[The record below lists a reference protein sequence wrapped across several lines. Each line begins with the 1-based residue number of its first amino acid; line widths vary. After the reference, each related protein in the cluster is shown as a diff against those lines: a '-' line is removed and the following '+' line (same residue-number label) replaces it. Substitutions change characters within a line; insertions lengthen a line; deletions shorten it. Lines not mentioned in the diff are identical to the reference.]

1 MRVQIANHFIT
12 RKELDSAYFCY
23 GEINE
28 PKVVAKIMLSSFN
41 CNKIVHL
48 LNQAYLSKWLKMYP
62 R

>member
-1 MRVQIANHFIT
+1 MRVQIANRFIT

-28 PKVVAKIMLSSFN
+28 LKVVAKIMLSSFN
-41 CNKIVHL
+41 CNKMVL
-48 LNQAYLSKWLKMYP
+48 MLV

>member
-1 MRVQIANHFIT
+1 MRVQIANRFIT

-28 PKVVAKIMLSSFN
+28 LKVVAKIMFSSFN
-41 CNKIVHL
+41 CNKKV
-48 LNQAYLSKWLKMYP
+48 YFLSLV